1 MRYQIR
7 FAQDLL
13 VMIGLLFLCFAFSQ
27 AQTIDPET
35 GRVSK
40 GSKGVRSVTV
50 PVTTRNKLKQHVEE
64 GQNVDLALREDG
76 EEQQVLAIR
85 GIGSTPLSLAILVQD
100 DVVSGVGNDIKLIHD
115 FIRTLPRGSRVMVGY
130 MRAGSL
136 DVRQKFTS
144 DLDRA
149 SRSLRIPVSS
159 PTAAPLNPYIGILEC
174 LKRFD
179 ALPTGRRAI
188 LVVSD
193 GLDIRAGLDNSSPGL
208 SVDLQRAIN
217 DAQRRG
223 VAVYSIY
230 TPTVTG
236 SILRNSVVVAN
247 GQGGLARL
255 ADETG
260 GRSYN
265 HGLAAPVSFSP
276 YLNDLGETLLRQFA
290 ITYLSTHPS
299 RGFHKI
305 DIKTSRADIA
315 LEYPHGY
322 TN

>member
-1 MRYQIR
+1 
-7 FAQDLL
+7 
-13 VMIGLLFLCFAFSQ
+13 MIGLILLCFAFSQ
-27 AQTIDPET
+27 AQSVDTEA
-35 GRVSK
+35 GRANRA
-40 GSKGVRSVTV
+40 SKGVRSVTV
-50 PVTTRNKLKQHVEE
+50 PVTTRNKLKQRVEE
-64 GQNVDLALREDG
+64 GQSVDLALREDG
-76 EEQQVLAIR
+76 EEQKVLAIR
-85 GIGSTPLSLAILVQD
+85 GIGSAPLSLAVLVQD
-100 DVVSGVGNDIKLIHD
+100 DIVSGVGNDIKLIQD
-115 FIRTLPRGSRVMVGY
+115 FIRSLPKGSRVMVGY

-149 SRSLRIPVSS
+149 SRSLRIPISS
-159 PTAAPLNPYIGILEC
+159 PTAAPLNPYIGILEG
-174 LKRFD
+174 LKRFE
-179 ALPTGRRAI
+179 ALPTGRRAM

-193 GLDIRAGLDNSSPGL
+193 GLDLRAGLDSSSPGL

-217 DAQRRG
+217 DAQRRS

-236 SILRNSVVVAN
+236 SILRNSAAVAN

-260 GRSYN
+260 GRLYN
-265 HGLAAPVSFSP
+265 LGLAAPVSFSP

-299 RGFHKI
+299 KGFHKI
-305 DIKTSRADIA
+305 DIKTSRTDID
-315 LEYPHGY
+315 LEYPRGY